1 MKAWPSLL
9 LLLGVALFHV
19 ALVQPLHERREQL
32 HAQLARQQ
40 AASPPGVAAAAAKLD
55 GFYRLVARTQTST
68 DWLATLHEIADAS
81 GVVLQTATYRPLPA
95 AGRLERYEMT
105 LPVAGSYAQIREF
118 VARALAE
125 IPVLSLDELALRRSA
140 PADARV
146 EADLRM
152 TLHKGRR

>member
-9 LLLGVALFHV
+9 VLLAVALFHV
-19 ALVQPLHERREQL
+19 ALVQPLQDRREHL

-40 AASPPGVAAAAAKLD
+40 SAATSAASFVPARLD
-55 GFYRLVARTQTST
+55 GFYRVVARKETST
-68 DWLATLHEIADAS
+68 DWLATLHEIADAT
-81 GVVLQTATYRPLPA
+81 GVVLQSAAYRPLPA

-118 VARALAE
+118 LTRALAE

-140 PADARV
+140 PADPRV

-152 TLHKGRR
+152 TLHKGRQ